1 VCKLFEADHRHKF
14 TQDSWMAAFEQF
26 LNDKYLSAI
35 HSPLL
40 STYLPGPA
48 SERDKFELTAMN
60 DNPTLLDFVG
70 STPAPVT
77 RVLVEFSSVIY
88 GTKQLVFAASWK
100 GPSEQSFLLLFSW
113 WAVCLYGSVFI
124 RCVFFNSLNQ
134 ADIVHV
140 ISYGLL
146 PLFILG
152 PTIGSYLPQR
162 WKKQRATPT
171 TEAALASSLSY
182 LDAVYALKPD
192 VVLHDLLPSE
202 LTFMQRLRI
211 LGLLIPPFVALTYW
225 VPLRVLVAIVG
236 TVVLT
241 YRAPWIVTTRRILS
255 RSAYARATWRYI
267 VGWLSGNTALPLP
280 MISRKQTLLSA
291 ESRTPPNEEV
301 KVRKHKFVF
310 TLLENQRWWV
320 GIDWTA
326 ALLPSE
332 RPSWCAPISPLTSGT
347 PQSPTSSSTQTPY
360 VPLPP
365 PASFPL
371 PPATS
376 VVLPSPT
383 GKGFVKKTA
392 RWQWEEHGEWE
403 VLVHREGEREVK
415 KLRVPLK
422 VSSNEDLP
430 KGVLAK
436 AAGQIGV
443 LSSPTTQSFNENE
456 ESLTSTSS
464 GAFPA
469 DNDFTDQDGWIY
481 GDNKWENTAPK
492 AGMGKVSVS
501 ILPPLGP
508 LLICHQF
515 TRFRRWCRVAVL
527 VETEESV
534 HPDEKTSFTQLEDPT
549 VSETLRREGTSS
561 RSRGGSMRSDATG
574 SPERIRGR
582 TMDSKMS
589 DSTSQ
594 DSSLQKRLKA
604 ALKGGS

>member
-1 VCKLFEADHRHKF
+1 
-14 TQDSWMAAFEQF
+14 MAAFEQF

-48 SERDKFELTAMN
+48 GERDKFELAAMN

-88 GTKQLVFAASWK
+88 GTKQLAFAASWK

-124 RCVFFNSLNQ
+124 RCVSFNFVNQ
-134 ADIVHV
+134 ADIV

-146 PLFILG
+146 PLLLLG
-152 PTIGSYLPQR
+152 PMIGSYLPQR
-162 WKKQRATPT
+162 WKKQKATPT
-171 TEAALASSLSY
+171 TEAALAGSLSN

-192 VVLHDLLPSE
+192 VVWHDPLPSE

-211 LGLLIPPFVALTYW
+211 LGFLLPPFIALTYW
-225 VPLRVLVAIVG
+225 VPLRILVAIVG
-236 TVVLT
+236 TIVLT
-241 YRAPWIVTTRRILS
+241 YRAPWIVTARRVLS

-280 MISRKQTLLSA
+280 IISRKKTLFST
-291 ESRTPPNEEV
+291 ESMTPPNEEV
-301 KVRKHKFVF
+301 KHKFVF
-310 TLLENQRWWV
+310 TVLENQRWWV

-326 ALLPSE
+326 ALLPSD
-332 RPSWCAPISPLTSGT
+332 RPSWCTPISPLTSGI
-347 PQSPTSSSTQTPY
+347 PQGPTSSSTQTSY

-383 GKGFVKKTA
+383 GKGFMKKTA

-403 VLVHREGEREVK
+403 VLVHREGEGEVK
-415 KLRVPLK
+415 KLRIPVK
-422 VSSNEDLP
+422 VTSNEDLP

-436 AAGQIGV
+436 AAGKMGV
-443 LSSPTTQSFNENE
+443 LSSPTTQSFNEYE
-456 ESLTSTSS
+456 ESPTSTKTPSS
-464 GAFPA
+464 AAFPA

-481 GDNKWENTAPK
+481 GDNKWENAAPK
-492 AGMGKVSVS
+492 GGMGKVSIS
-501 ILPPLGP
+501 IFSPLEP

-515 TRFRRWCRVAVL
+515 TRFRRWCRIAVL
-527 VETEESV
+527 VETEEPV
-534 HPDEKTSFTQLEDPT
+534 HPDEKTSFTQLEDPA
-549 VSETLRREGTSS
+549 VSGTLRREGTSS
-561 RSRGGSMRSDATG
+561 RSRGGSMKSDATG
-574 SPERIRGR
+574 SPERVRGR
-582 TMDSKMS
+582 TVDSKMS
-589 DSTSQ
+589 DSTGQ

-604 ALKGGS
+604 ALKSGT